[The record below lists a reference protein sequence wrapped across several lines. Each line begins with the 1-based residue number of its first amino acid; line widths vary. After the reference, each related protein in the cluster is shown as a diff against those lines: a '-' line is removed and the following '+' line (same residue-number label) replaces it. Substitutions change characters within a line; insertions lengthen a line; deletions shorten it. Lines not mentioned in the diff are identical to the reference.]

1 MMQLEAQK
9 ITSESAAKK
18 LTYVIEL
25 MQTNDLQ
32 LLIQRFDNIRK
43 MIKNTDLREKY
54 RIARASFEENKR
66 LFELAVNENEAQ
78 QAQKQL

>member
-1 MMQLEAQK
+1 
-9 ITSESAAKK
+9 
-18 LTYVIEL
+18 
-25 MQTNDLQ
+25 
-32 LLIQRFDNIRK
+32 

-54 RIARASFEENKR
+54 RTARASFEENKH